1 MTSSILSTAL
11 TNTSSIPRQVQLFIT
26 RAQPLHK
33 GHLKVISQMTN
44 PVVVIV
50 RGEKSG
56 QDKTKNPF
64 SVETQLMIAKA
75 VLPSYVSVVLA
86 SSGYIPDIIK
96 ELSSQYKEHTTAVYC
111 GPDRVAGYRQ
121 QIARHNNNATNP
133 VKLDVDI
140 LELSRDDDQISATKV
155 RQALMDK
162 DESAYQALMPATAFG
177 LFNTL
182 SDQIK

>member
-1 MTSSILSTAL
+1 MAFSILSTKL
-11 TNTSSIPRQVQLFIT
+11 SNTSSIHRQVQLFIT

-64 SVETQLMIAKA
+64 SIETQLMIANA
-75 VLPSYVSVVLA
+75 VLPSYVSVVLT
-86 SSGYIPDIIK
+86 SSGYIPDIIR
-96 ELSSQYKEHTTAVYC
+96 ELSAKYNEHTTAVYC
-111 GPDRVAGYRQ
+111 GLDRVAGYRQ
-121 QIARHNNNATNP
+121 QVVRHNDNVDNT

-140 LELSRDDDQISATKV
+140 VELSRDDDQISATKV
-155 RQALMDK
+155 RKALMDK
-162 DESAYQALMPATAFG
+162 DESAYQALMPATAFS
-177 LFNTL
+177 LFDVL